1 MKTKLMV
8 LVGVFLIV
16 GCALSTIAKENLS
29 SETAQEIIV
38 KRPIGCFLDDAP
50 APLSI
55 ASYAFYQAQVEKSQ
69 PVKALHNTTMM
80 SCLFIRIVPYPLP
93 LLSLMSWWLLGAM
106 IVILPGIFLR
116 TLHKK
121 NV

>member
-29 SETAQEIIV
+29 SENTQEIIV
-38 KRPIGCFLDDAP
+38 KRPIGCFLDETP

-55 ASYAFYQAQVEKSQ
+55 ASYAYYQAQVEKSK
-69 PVKALHNTTMM
+69 PAEALQGETMM

-93 LLSLMSWWLLGAM
+93 LLSVMPWCLLGAI